1 MCDLSLPIGMKLA
14 TLNDSHAVIAD
25 AVWPNRHTGSQFFLK
40 RMAKWNV
47 NVGLFSREGEL
58 VAWCFR

>member
-1 MCDLSLPIGMKLA
+1 MRLGQLDE
-14 TLNDSHAVIAD
+14 SHAVIAD
-25 AVWPNRHTGSQFFLK
+25 AVWPNRHIGSAFFLK

-47 NVGLFSREGEL
+47 NVGLFTEEGNL